1 MLELPIKIIHEKKRR
16 RQSLNHEKRSKKL
29 GENVLVVVSVI
40 LVGITLYGLWLI
52 YSVWKDKP
60 HEIAELQH
68 VDFEAPV
75 IDGVT
80 YLPADDGE
88 IGPENCAAIP
98 SDAEVTI
105 VGYDINCNCYYFFGT
120 VSGTDGNW
128 LLKFVRAADGDYQAL
143 TPQIADEIYHSPQP
157 GAPPQWIETI
167 LEQNRQNST
176 EGT

>member
-1 MLELPIKIIHEKKRR
+1 M
-16 RQSLNHEKRSKKL
+16 NHEKRSKKL

-105 VGYDINCNCYYFFGT
+105 VGYDINCNC
-120 VSGTDGNW
+120 
-128 LLKFVRAADGDYQAL
+128 
-143 TPQIADEIYHSPQP
+143 
-157 GAPPQWIETI
+157 
-167 LEQNRQNST
+167 
-176 EGT
+176 

>member
-1 MLELPIKIIHEKKRR
+1 M
-16 RQSLNHEKRSKKL
+16 NHEKRSKKL

-88 IGPENCAAIP
+88 IGPENCAAP
-98 SDAEVTI
+98 MDRDDFGAEPTEQHGRNLIQRVPQ
-105 VGYDINCNCYYFFGT
+105 YKSRRPESAFGPPVCVVLIRT
-120 VSGTDGNW
+120 GGT
-128 LLKFVRAADGDYQAL
+128 LR
-143 TPQIADEIYHSPQP
+143 
-157 GAPPQWIETI
+157 
-167 LEQNRQNST
+167 
-176 EGT
+176 

>member
-1 MLELPIKIIHEKKRR
+1 M
-16 RQSLNHEKRSKKL
+16 NHEKRSKKL

-80 YLPADDGE
+80 YLLADDGE

-98 SDAEVTI
+98 PDAEVTI